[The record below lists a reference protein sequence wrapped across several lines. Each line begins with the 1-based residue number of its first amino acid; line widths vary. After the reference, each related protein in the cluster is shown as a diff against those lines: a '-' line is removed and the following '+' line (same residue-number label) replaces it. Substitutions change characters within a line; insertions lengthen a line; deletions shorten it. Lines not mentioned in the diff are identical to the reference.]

1 MIRPYDE
8 EINILKFKLKFVLL
22 YFFLLFFAVKTAVR
36 ACGNVVPTS
45 EEMTFY
51 LSSLVSLDDILFPS
65 YIESYPSKK
74 KKKKSK

>member
-1 MIRPYDE
+1 MSGTLIRV
-8 EINILKFKLKFVLL
+8 N
-22 YFFLLFFAVKTAVR
+22 
-36 ACGNVVPTS
+36 

-74 KKKKSK
+74 KIEMKLFPIQFQIIVTHPYASTNNMHMLSSCLLLTF

>member
-1 MIRPYDE
+1 MSETLIR
-8 EINILKFKLKFVLL
+8 V
-22 YFFLLFFAVKTAVR
+22 
-36 ACGNVVPTS
+36 S

-74 KKKKSK
+74 KNLNEVISNTVPDHCYTPLC